1 MPTAWTALVADAFGD
16 LVSAEL
22 AEVAALISAVD
33 DPAARIGVLLETLL
47 DGSRT
52 DITLVWVQAWARRP
66 RRDARRPCAR
76 GDGRLAAVLAAE
88 VERGMDA
95 GVFAVG
101 DPDAIAW
108 HLLAIIDGLN
118 AHSLVRWDGQPDRR
132 GLVQRAVAGLLGVA
146 PRSCA
151 GASRTRSALPRPL
164 DRHRP
169 AEHVL
174 GGAVARAQRGGDGRG
189 IIRPRGLAGEVQHAA
204 DGCRERVVVGRVRP
218 DRHVGVRP
226 RPAHG
231 SFLQSVRTMPTGSGM
246 SAPYRRR
253 SCTMTDAVTSA
264 SVQSRVAVAAGP
276 AANVS
281 RVGCRPA
288 R

>member
-1 MPTAWTALVADAFGD
+1 MSETSTARRVRKTPDQRRAELAAAAREIALEQGLDAVTLRAVASRVGVAPGLVAHDADGMEALVADAFGD

-52 DITLVWVQAWARRP
+52 DITLVWVQAWGLGAR
-66 RRDARRPCAR
+66 AET
-76 GDGRLAAVLAAE
+76 LAARVRAEMDDWQRVLAAE

-101 DPDAIAW
+101 DADAIAW

-146 PRSCA
+146 P
-151 GASRTRSALPRPL
+151 
-164 DRHRP
+164 
-169 AEHVL
+169 
-174 GGAVARAQRGGDGRG
+174 AQLRGR
-189 IIRPRGLAGEVQHAA
+189 
-204 DGCRERVVVGRVRP
+204 
-218 DRHVGVRP
+218 
-226 RPAHG
+226 
-231 SFLQSVRTMPTGSGM
+231 
-246 SAPYRRR
+246 
-253 SCTMTDAVTSA
+253 
-264 SVQSRVAVAAGP
+264 
-276 AANVS
+276 
-281 RVGCRPA
+281 
-288 R
+288 

>member
-1 MPTAWTALVADAFGD
+1 MSETSTARRVRKTPDQRRAELAAAAREIALEQGLDAVTLRAVASRVGVAPGLVAHYADGMEALVADAFGD

-52 DITLVWVQAWARRP
+52 DITLVWVQAWGLGAR
-66 RRDARRPCAR
+66 AET
-76 GDGRLAAVLAAE
+76 LAARVRAEMDDWQRVLAAE

-132 GLVQRAVAGLLGVA
+132 GLVQRAVAGLLGVT
-146 PRSCA
+146 PER
-151 GASRTRSALPRPL
+151 L
-164 DRHRP
+164 
-169 AEHVL
+169 
-174 GGAVARAQRGGDGRG
+174 RGR
-189 IIRPRGLAGEVQHAA
+189 
-204 DGCRERVVVGRVRP
+204 
-218 DRHVGVRP
+218 
-226 RPAHG
+226 
-231 SFLQSVRTMPTGSGM
+231 
-246 SAPYRRR
+246 
-253 SCTMTDAVTSA
+253 
-264 SVQSRVAVAAGP
+264 
-276 AANVS
+276 
-281 RVGCRPA
+281 
-288 R
+288 